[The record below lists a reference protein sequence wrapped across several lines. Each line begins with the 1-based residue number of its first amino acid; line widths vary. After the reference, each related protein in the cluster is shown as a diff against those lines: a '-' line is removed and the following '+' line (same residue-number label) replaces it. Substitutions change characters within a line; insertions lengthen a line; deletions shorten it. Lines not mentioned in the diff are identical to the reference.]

1 MEIQENDFRDLDH
14 AIDVVYN
21 LTVTAFGFLF
31 LVIHLIFS

>member
-14 AIDVVYN
+14 AINVVQN
-21 LTVTAFGFLF
+21 LAVTSIGLLI